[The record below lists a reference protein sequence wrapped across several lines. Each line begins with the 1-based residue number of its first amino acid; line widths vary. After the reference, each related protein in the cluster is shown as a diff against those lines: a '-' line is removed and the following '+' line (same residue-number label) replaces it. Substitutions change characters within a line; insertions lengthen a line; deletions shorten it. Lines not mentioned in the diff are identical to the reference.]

1 MSNKKT
7 IIEAH
12 LLVCFNLDMKK
23 VNAILVFLISS
34 LTITG
39 ISFVDGKI
47 WDIIFIIVGM
57 IAYAI
62 VGFFFSIGLLSTKK
76 DGQGAFAFVFFL
88 LILGGYGVYKGLE
101 ALRKW
106 ILSWPLAAKI
116 IVPSVIGTIIIIGI
130 FLTTRYALKNKNKL
144 KKDFDNEEE

>member
-1 MSNKKT
+1 
-7 IIEAH
+7 
-12 LLVCFNLDMKK
+12 MKK

-39 ISFVDGKI
+39 ISFIDGKI

-76 DGQGAFAFVFFL
+76 DGQGAFVFVFFL